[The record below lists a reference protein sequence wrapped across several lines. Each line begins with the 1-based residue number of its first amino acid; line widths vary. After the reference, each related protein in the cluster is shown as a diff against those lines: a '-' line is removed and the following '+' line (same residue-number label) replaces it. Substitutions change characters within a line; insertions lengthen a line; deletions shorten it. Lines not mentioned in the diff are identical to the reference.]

1 MWGTAQCKQAWQLGV
16 LVKLTRLFEPEKNVR
31 MRKLGRMKSHAPTT
45 SLILIRCD
53 TVTQKVP
60 GKASKNVIDGDGK
73 MRGVTHIMPQL
84 KAPCAL
90 SDLAAAAKSCSE
102 CVALAFIPVP
112 Q

>member
-60 GKASKNVIDGDGK
+60 AFHVKIVQ
-73 MRGVTHIMPQL
+73 QL
-84 KAPCAL
+84 VRTMQL
-90 SDLAAAAKSCSE
+90 TS
-102 CVALAFIPVP
+102 FRN
-112 Q
+112 